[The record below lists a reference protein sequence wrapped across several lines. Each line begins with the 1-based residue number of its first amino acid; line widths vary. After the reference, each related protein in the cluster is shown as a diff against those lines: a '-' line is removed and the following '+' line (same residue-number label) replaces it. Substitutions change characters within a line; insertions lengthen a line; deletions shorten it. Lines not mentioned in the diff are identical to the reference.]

1 MPSKPNIL
9 IIGQS
14 GAGKSNSLEGL
25 IKKYP
30 QRVALIDFERK
41 GFPFLFDISKL
52 GMFIEVDDYTLS
64 LQEMTKVKASKCDI
78 VVYDSF
84 TKFCEMAREYCKTKY
99 SGWDIW
105 NGYNS
110 AIRKFLD
117 FNKSMERLVIVT
129 AIDEVVYVEQAEGS
143 RLSRLRCFV
152 QGKEFEG
159 KLEKEFLVVVFVTA
173 RKGKDGKIGH
183 FFAPH
188 TDGLTS
194 AKCPQW
200 LALPDQMPNDVSV
213 IVDKLLEA
221 KVI

>member
-14 GAGKSNSLEGL
+14 GAGKTCSLEKL
-25 IKKYP
+25 LDKYAP
-30 QRVALIDFERK
+30 ETALVDFERK
-41 GFPFLFDISKL
+41 GLPFLFDTKRL
-52 GMFIEVDDYTLS
+52 AMFIEVDDYSLS
-64 LQEMTKVKASKCDI
+64 LQEMTKVKASNAKI

-117 FNKSMERLVIVT
+117 FNKSMERLVICT
-129 AIDEVVYVEQAEGS
+129 AVDEVVYVEQAEGS

-159 KLEKEFLVVVFVTA
+159 KVEKEFLIVVFCSA
-173 RKGKDGKIGH
+173 RKDKSGRIGY

-194 AKCPQW
+194 AKTPQW
-200 LALPDQMPNDVSV
+200 LALPDQMPNNVSI
-213 IVDKLLEA
+213 IVDKLIEQ
-221 KVI
+221 KIV